1 MIFCHQNLVGSH
13 RKCIGIIQRILS
25 FQKRTR
31 TRLSYSWRPLW
42 NGRRNFKEQC
52 IEILVYLALI
62 NLLKFLQN
70 CESQLAKHRDLFQLA
85 SKVINIFNLF
95 ITFGDTFL
103 RTPEA
108 YDEIFYETV
117 RCFHVFDSLY
127 AFGKEKSFIS
137 KELKWFCLACRYANN
152 DNEFK
157 ESALKLMVNLTN
169 IK

>member
-1 MIFCHQNLVGSH
+1 MF
-13 RKCIGIIQRILS
+13 
-25 FQKRTR
+25 T
-31 TRLSYSWRPLW
+31 
-42 NGRRNFKEQC
+42 
-52 IEILVYLALI
+52 ALI
-62 NLLKFLQN
+62 SLLKFLQN
-70 CESQLAKHRDLFQLA
+70 CESQLGKHRDLFQLA

-117 RCFHVFDSLY
+117 RCHHVFDSLY
-127 AFGKEKSFIS
+127 AFGRKILVDFERID
-137 KELKWFCLACRYANN
+137 EVYLACRYANN